1 MASNIETQRFA
12 AKANIFRYQKL
23 LATYLTEEE
32 RRFVE
37 RRLEEE
43 KAALQ
48 QYRRRRYGLP
58 EAIGNSMLTIF
69 GIVVVRRCCMN
80 CCMNWS
86 IYESGP

>member
-1 MASNIETQRFA
+1 MPSNIETQQFA

-48 QYRRRRYGLP
+48 HIAGGVTDCQRRS
-58 EAIGNSMLTIF
+58 AIA
-69 GIVVVRRCCMN
+69 C
-80 CCMNWS
+80 
-86 IYESGP
+86 

>member
-12 AKANIFRYQKL
+12 ARANIFRYQKL
-23 LATYLTEEE
+23 LTTYLTEEE

-48 QYRRRRYGLP
+48 HIAAGVTDCRRRS
-58 EAIGNSMLTIF
+58 AIA
-69 GIVVVRRCCMN
+69 C
-80 CCMNWS
+80 
-86 IYESGP
+86 

>member
-1 MASNIETQRFA
+1 MPSNIETQRFA

-43 KAALQ
+43 KLALQ
-48 QYRRRRYGLP
+48 HIAEGVTAGQS
-58 EAIGNSMLTIF
+58 A
-69 GIVVVRRCCMN
+69 RCTN
-80 CCMNWS
+80 HIS
-86 IYESGP
+86 QGHSRGPSW

>member
-1 MASNIETQRFA
+1 MPSNIETQRFA

-23 LATYLTEEE
+23 LAAYLTEEE

-48 QYRRRRYGLP
+48 RIAGGVTDCQRRS
-58 EAIGNSMLTIF
+58 AIA
-69 GIVVVRRCCMN
+69 C
-80 CCMNWS
+80 
-86 IYESGP
+86 

>member
-1 MASNIETQRFA
+1 MPSNIETQQFA

-43 KAALQ
+43 KVALQ
-48 QYRRRRYGLP
+48 HITSSVADCRRR
-58 EAIGNSMLTIF
+58 STIA
-69 GIVVVRRCCMN
+69 C
-80 CCMNWS
+80 
-86 IYESGP
+86 